1 VVGQTRQPLA
11 IWQRHTAQAFTRDGA
26 YLKTV
31 RRLVYREVL
40 TAIALVAAG
49 FLALFFFFD
58 LVDELQDVGKSLGLP
73 GVSQPYEIRH
83 ALLFVTLLIP
93 NHLYELLPISVLIG
107 TIFVMARFAQSSEY
121 TILRTSGLGPWRALR
136 LLLTVGAVF
145 VVLSFVVGDYLAP
158 ASARAAQLVKAR
170 FQGDLTL
177 GQTGAWLKEKQS
189 GSAYIVNVKTLSPN
203 NTMTNVKVY
212 EFDSQGL
219 VTAVMQ
225 ASSATFAQDGYW
237 SLNNASRDEFSVN
250 TTSPQQASGT
260 VPTKATSAIKRSQLA
275 ELRWQTDITQEM
287 VSVALRKPERMGTLD
302 LFNYVRHLDMN
313 GQTAQRYEIELWR
326 KVFYPLSCLVMVI
339 LALPFAYLHFRAGG
353 ISTYVF
359 AGVMIGISFF
369 LLNNV
374 FGYIGNLQNWTPWLA
389 AATPG
394 LLYALASLGAFGWL
408 VLRR

>member
-1 VVGQTRQPLA
+1 MN
-11 IWQRHTAQAFTRDGA
+11 
-26 YLKTV
+26 TV
-31 RRLVYREVL
+31 RRLVYREVV

-58 LVDELQDVGKSLGLP
+58 LVDELQDIGKSLGLP
-73 GVSQPYEIRH
+73 GATQPYELRH
-83 ALLFVTLLIP
+83 ALLYVTLLVP

-107 TIFVMARFAQSSEY
+107 TIFVMARLAQSSEY

-136 LLLTVGAVF
+136 LLLAIGAAF
-145 VVLSFVVGDYLAP
+145 VVMSFVVGDYLAP
-158 ASARAAQLVKAR
+158 LSARAAQLVKAK

-177 GQTGAWLKEKQS
+177 GQTGAWLKEKQTYN
-189 GSAYIVNVKTLSPN
+189 AYVVNVKTLSQK
-203 NTMTNVKVY
+203 NTMTNVKIY
-212 EFDSQGL
+212 EFDNKGL
-219 VTAVMQ
+219 VSSITQ
-225 ASSATFAQDGYW
+225 ASTATFSQDGSW
-237 SLNNASRDEFSVN
+237 LLGNATRDEFSIITGPPGPAVAN
-250 TTSPQQASGT
+250 A
-260 VPTKATSAIKRSQLA
+260 PTKETSAIKRSKLV
-275 ELRWQTDITQEM
+275 ELRWPTEITQEM
-287 VSVALRKPERMGTLD
+287 VSVALLKPERMRTID
-302 LFNYVRHLDMN
+302 LFNYVRHLESN

-339 LALPFAYLHFRAGG
+339 LALPFAYLHFRSGG
-353 ISTYVF
+353 ISSYVF